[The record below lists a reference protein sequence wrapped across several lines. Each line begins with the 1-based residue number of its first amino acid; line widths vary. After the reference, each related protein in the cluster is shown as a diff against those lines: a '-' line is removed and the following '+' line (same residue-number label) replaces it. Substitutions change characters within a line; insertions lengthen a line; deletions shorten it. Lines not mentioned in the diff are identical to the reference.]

1 MLGDGLDILGARLQ
15 IVPTEVV
22 LPHEIADPGRERRIE
37 QRLRQDS
44 LLRDPLMVGAVPD
57 LEGYVLLDGTN
68 RQRAL
73 RALGYRWVMVQVL
86 DYADQHAV
94 RLRTWCHA
102 AHVPLR
108 DLLARAKQ
116 IPDLQVEAL
125 SPLAPADALTES
137 STLAVLLDKKER
149 YLLRRGPEA
158 PSRAGQ
164 LRQLVDIYEDRMVRE
179 DCGPESV
186 EEHAKRLHERCEHPV
201 TLLAFPPF
209 SRSRVVAMA
218 MQDTPIPAGITRHVV
233 SGGRALRV
241 NLPLE
246 ILSLETLDEANAALV
261 THLQGLQ
268 PRLYREPTILFD
280 S

>member
-22 LPHEIADPGRERRIE
+22 LPHEIADPGREHRIE

-44 LLRDPLMVGAVPD
+44 LLRDPLMVGAIPD
-57 LEGYVLLDGTN
+57 LEEYVLLDGTN

-73 RALGYRWVMVQVL
+73 KALGYRWVMVQVL

-108 DLLARAKQ
+108 DLLTRAKQ
-116 IPDLQVEAL
+116 IPDLEVEAL

-137 STLAVLLDKKER
+137 TTLAVLLDKKER

-158 PSRAGQ
+158 PSRASQ

-186 EEHAKRLHERCEHPV
+186 EEHAKRLHERAERPV

-246 ILSLETLDEANAALV
+246 ILSLETVDEANAALV
-261 THLQGLQ
+261 THLEGLQ